1 MDVGMFMVVVV
12 VVVVVVAVLAGV
24 SSEVVVETWQTSTTG
39 SVGCDGGIVSICC
52 SSSEACNF
60 AMVFRAHSGNRPDRV
75 FAQFSSIRASC
86 VSIFSIVFMF
96 SSVSA
101 DMSRFVYMGVVVVA
115 AVAAR
120 HSSHLR
126 IFFTAFCQMVSI
138 FWSAGNEQKNGLI
151 VIDIGT
157 VLVLGYGVL
166 WCSGALVLWYSIGF

>member
-1 MDVGMFMVVVV
+1 MFVVVVV

-24 SSEVVVETWQTSTTG
+24 SSEVVVEMWQTSTAR

-52 SSSEACNF
+52 SSSEARNF
-60 AMVFRAHSGNRPDRV
+60 AMAFRARSGNGPDQV
-75 FAQFSSIRASC
+75 FTQFSSIRVSC
-86 VSIFSIVFMF
+86 MLIFSTVFMF
-96 SSVSA
+96 SSISA

-120 HSSHLR
+120 RSSRLR
-126 IFFTAFCQMVSI
+126 IFFVAFHQMVSI

-157 VLVLGYGVL
+157 VLVLGYRVL
-166 WCSGALVLWYSIGF
+166 WCSGALVLNWVLRL